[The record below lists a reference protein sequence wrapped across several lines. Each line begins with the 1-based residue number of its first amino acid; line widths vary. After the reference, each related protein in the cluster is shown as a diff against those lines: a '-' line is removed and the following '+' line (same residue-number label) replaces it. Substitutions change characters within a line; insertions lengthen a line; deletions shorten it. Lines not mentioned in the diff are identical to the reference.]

1 MSQLPKAVTEPPPPR
16 VTPTV
21 KKPKA
26 KWLFTKTEQ
35 PQTPEQ
41 YPSQLASL
49 PATPS
54 SSISGSPATSVEKVP
69 KRGRPHKEIQPP
81 SYDDF
86 PVRGSLEEQKHWMK
100 LKNTQYWCY
109 TKLTCPEG
117 EEYQK
122 RESAHVSKAYNKK
135 KCLEVEAELP
145 EDDRSIIDDN
155 GEDLGETKEDRIKEQ
170 NRVR

>member
-1 MSQLPKAVTEPPPPR
+1 MSQLPKVVTEPSPPP

-26 KWLFTKTEQ
+26 KQLFTKTEQ

-54 SSISGSPATSVEKVP
+54 SSISSSPATSVKKVP
-69 KRGRPHKEIQPP
+69 KRGRPCKEIQPP
-81 SYDDF
+81 SYEDF

-100 LKNTQYWCY
+100 LKNTQYWHY
-109 TKLTCPEG
+109 TKLTGPEG
-117 EEYQK
+117 EEYWK

-145 EDDRSIIDDN
+145 EDDISIIDDN
-155 GEDLGETKEDRIKEQ
+155 GEDLGETKKDRIKEQ
-170 NRVR
+170 NHVR

>member
-1 MSQLPKAVTEPPPPR
+1 MHHYLKCQLPKAVTVPPATP

-21 KKPKA
+21 EKPKA
-26 KWLFTKTEQ
+26 KQLFAKTEQ

-41 YPSQLASL
+41 YPSQQPSL

-54 SSISGSPATSVEKVP
+54 SSISGSPAPSVEKVP

-86 PVRGSLEEQKHWMK
+86 PIHGSVEEQKHWMK
-100 LKNTQYWCY
+100 VKNTQYWRY
-109 TKLTCPEG
+109 TKLTGPEG
-117 EEYQK
+117 EEYRK

-135 KCLEVEAELP
+135 KCLDVEVQSPLMK
-145 EDDRSIIDDN
+145 
-155 GEDLGETKEDRIKEQ
+155 T
-170 NRVR
+170 

>member
-1 MSQLPKAVTEPPPPR
+1 MEPPPPP

-26 KWLFTKTEQ
+26 KWLFIKTEQ

-69 KRGRPHKEIQPP
+69 KTGRPRKEIQPL

-86 PVRGSLEEQKHWMK
+86 PVCGSLEEQKHWMK
-100 LKNTQYWCY
+100 LKNTQYWRY
-109 TKLTCPEG
+109 TKLTGPEG
-117 EEYQK
+117 EEYWK
-122 RESAHVSKAYNKK
+122 RESARVSKAYN

-145 EDDRSIIDDN
+145 EDDISIIVDK

>member
-1 MSQLPKAVTEPPPPR
+1 MEPPPPS
-16 VTPTV
+16 VTRTV

-41 YPSQLASL
+41 YPSQQPSL

-54 SSISGSPATSVEKVP
+54 SSISGSPAPSVEKVP
-69 KRGRPHKEIQPP
+69 KRGRPCKEIQP
-81 SYDDF
+81 SSCNDF
-86 PVRGSLEEQKHWMK
+86 PVHGSLEEQKHWMK
-100 LKNTQYWCY
+100 VKNTQYWHY
-109 TKLTCPEG
+109 TKLTGPEG
-117 EEYQK
+117 EEYRK

-145 EDDRSIIDDN
+145 EDDISIINDN
-155 GEDLGETKEDRIKEQ
+155 GEDLGETKEDRIKE
-170 NRVR
+170 